1 MRRCQLYQK
10 SSIAQRRPIS
20 FMVIKRNRTPS
31 SNISRALYLYP
42 LGLSTRCVQSN
53 ILSNELDY
61 DKGKIIHLGLW
72 GHMLAQIKEFI
83 DFLYNEIIP
92 LSLNSTFIINNCVP
106 LINLQT
112 KILVIF

>member
-53 ILSNELDY
+53 ILSTQ
-61 DKGKIIHLGLW
+61 
-72 GHMLAQIKEFI
+72 GHNNPRRNLVV
-83 DFLYNEIIP
+83 DSEI
-92 LSLNSTFIINNCVP
+92 SS
-106 LINLQT
+106 
-112 KILVIF
+112 